1 MPSIYDLPVE
11 RRLQLLVE
19 AVVDYAIFL
28 LDAEGRIASWNAGAQ
43 RIKGYSADEI
53 IGSHF
58 SIFYS
63 SEDRERGIPQQSLKS
78 AAEKG
83 KFEAEGWRYRKDGS
97 RFWALVVIDAV
108 YSEKGELL
116 GFAKVTRDIT
126 ERKQFEQQLMQ
137 TREQLLQAQ
146 KMESIGQLTGGIAH
160 DFNNLL
166 TVILSGSQMIE
177 RLAQGDEQL
186 LRLIGHIRHS
196 VERGERLT
204 RQLLAYSRRQSLK
217 PELLDLS
224 QALHSFCDGIL
235 QTLRGTIDLQI
246 DIPDDLRP
254 VEADP
259 NELDLALINVALN
272 ARDAM
277 QNNGQLLVRARNDF
291 TALDPAGGA
300 RAYVAISISDTG
312 MGMTPETLA
321 RATEPFF
328 TTKPPGAGTG
338 LGLSQ
343 AFGFAKQS
351 GGNLHIDSVWGRGTT
366 VTIHLPVA
374 QSSRS
379 NLTAAQKGKGVT
391 VLVVEDEVLVADMAK
406 SILLNAGY
414 KVELAQEAERALD
427 ILKSTKIDVVFSDI
441 VMPGGM
447 NGLELV
453 RRVELERP
461 GMPVLLT
468 TGYFRMLDGD
478 LARYSILRK
487 PYDETG
493 LLTALERVL
502 KASKDESLAAS

>member
-1 MPSIYDLPVE
+1 MASIYDLQVE

-28 LDAEGRIASWNAGAQ
+28 LDSEGKIASWNTGAQ
-43 RIKGYSADEI
+43 RIKGYSAEEI

-63 SEDRERGIPQQSLKS
+63 AEDRERGVPQRSLKN
-78 AAEKG
+78 ATEKG

-97 RFWALVVIDAV
+97 RFWASVVIDAV
-108 YSEKGELL
+108 RSEHGELL
-116 GFAKVTRDIT
+116 GFAKITRDIT
-126 ERKQFEQQLMQ
+126 ERKEFEQQLLQ
-137 TREQLLQAQ
+137 AREQLLQAQ

-177 RLAQGDEQL
+177 RLAQGNEQL
-186 LRLIGHIRHS
+186 LRLIGHIRHA

-224 QALHSFCDGIL
+224 QALRTFCDGIL
-235 QTLRGTIDLQI
+235 QTLRGNIEVQI
-246 DIPDDLRP
+246 DIPDDLWP
-254 VEADP
+254 VEIDP
-259 NELDLALINVALN
+259 NELDLALINIALN

-277 QNNGQLLVRARNDF
+277 QSGGVLSVKARNDF
-291 TALDPAGGA
+291 TSLDQASGA
-300 RAYVAISISDTG
+300 RHYLAISITDTG
-312 MGMTPETLA
+312 IGMSPDTLA

-328 TTKPPGAGTG
+328 TTKALGTGTG

-351 GGNLHIDSVWGRGTT
+351 GGNLHIDSAWGKGTT
-366 VTIHLPVA
+366 VTIHLPAA

-379 NLTAAQKGKGVT
+379 NLSTASKADGVT
-391 VLVVEDEVLVADMAK
+391 VLIVEDEVLVADMAR

-414 KVELAQEAERALD
+414 NVELAHETGAALD
-427 ILKSTKIDVVFSDI
+427 ILKSAKIDVVFSDI

-447 NGLELV
+447 NGLELA
-453 RRVELERP
+453 RRLAQEKPEI
-461 GMPVLLT
+461 PVLLT
-468 TGYFRMLDGD
+468 TGYFRMPEAD
-478 LARYSILRK
+478 LARHTILRK

-493 LLTALERVL
+493 LLTAIEGVL
-502 KASKDESLAAS
+502 KSPKAAPLTVS

>member
-1 MPSIYDLPVE
+1 MASIYDLPVE

-28 LDAEGRIASWNAGAQ
+28 LDTEGKIASWNTGAQ

-63 SEDRERGIPQQSLKS
+63 IEDRERGVPQRSLKS

-83 KFEAEGWRYRKDGS
+83 KVEAEGWRYRKDGS
-97 RFWALVVIDAV
+97 RFWAMVVIDAV
-108 YSEKGELL
+108 YSETGELL
-116 GFAKVTRDIT
+116 GFAKVTRDMT
-126 ERKQFEQQLMQ
+126 ERKQFEQQLLQ
-137 TREQLLQAQ
+137 AREQLLQSQ
-146 KMESIGQLTGGIAH
+146 KLESIGQLTGGIAH

-177 RLAQGDEQL
+177 RLAQGNEQL

-204 RQLLAYSRRQSLK
+204 RQLLAYSRRQALK

-224 QALHSFCDGIL
+224 QALHSFCEGIL

-246 DIPDDLRP
+246 DIADDLWP

-259 NELDLALINVALN
+259 NELDLALINIALN

-277 QNNGQLLVRARNDF
+277 QNSGQLRVKARNDF
-291 TALDPAGGA
+291 TSLEQASGPKP
-300 RAYVAISISDTG
+300 YVAISISDTG
-312 MGMTPETLA
+312 LGMSPDTLA

-328 TTKPPGAGTG
+328 TTKPPGSGTG

-351 GGNLHIDSVWGRGTT
+351 GGNLHIDSVWGKGTT
-366 VTIHLPVA
+366 VTIHLPAA

-379 NLTAAQKGKGVT
+379 ILTTASKANGVT
-391 VLVVEDEVLVADMAK
+391 VLVVEDEALVADMAK

-414 KVELAQEAERALD
+414 HVELAHDAGRALD
-427 ILKSTKIDVVFSDI
+427 ILKSVKVDVVFSDI
-441 VMPGGM
+441 VMPGM
-447 NGLELV
+447 NGLELA
-453 RRVELERP
+453 RRIEQERP
-461 GMPVLLT
+461 GIPVLLT
-468 TGYFRMLDGD
+468 TGFFRMPEAD
-478 LARYSILRK
+478 LARHRVLRK

-493 LLTALERVL
+493 LLAALEAVL
-502 KASKDESLAAS
+502 KSPKHEPLTVC

>member
-1 MPSIYDLPVE
+1 MASIYDLQVE
-11 RRLQLLVE
+11 RRFQLLVE

-28 LDAEGRIASWNAGAQ
+28 LDSEGNIASWNTGAE
-43 RIKGYSADEI
+43 RIKGYRAEEI

-58 SIFYS
+58 SVFYS
-63 SEDRERGIPQQSLKS
+63 PDDRERGLPARSLRS

-97 RFWALVVIDAV
+97 RFWASVVIDAV
-108 YSEKGELL
+108 HSEHGELL

-126 ERKQFEQQLMQ
+126 ERKQFEQQLLQ
-137 TREQLLQAQ
+137 AREQLLQAQ

-166 TVILSGSQMIE
+166 TVILSGSQIIE
-177 RLAQGDEQL
+177 RLAQGNEQL
-186 LRLIGHIRHS
+186 LRLIGHIRHA

-217 PELLDLS
+217 PQLLDLS

-235 QTLRGTIDLQI
+235 QTLRGNIELEI
-246 DIPDDLRP
+246 DIPNDLWP

-259 NELDLALINVALN
+259 NELDLALINIALN

-277 QNNGQLLVRARNDF
+277 QSGGQLRVRARNDF
-291 TALDPAGGA
+291 TSLDQASGA
-300 RAYVAISISDTG
+300 KHYVAISISDSGIG
-312 MGMTPETLA
+312 MAPETLT

-328 TTKPPGAGTG
+328 TTKPLGTGTG

-351 GGNLHIDSVWGRGTT
+351 GGNLHIDSAWGKGTT
-366 VTIHLPVA
+366 VTIHFPAA

-379 NLTAAQKGKGVT
+379 NLAAANTASGIT

-414 KVELAQEAERALD
+414 NVELAHEAGKALEILRRA
-427 ILKSTKIDVVFSDI
+427 KVDVVFTDI

-447 NGLELV
+447 NGLELA
-453 RRVELERP
+453 RRIEAERP
-461 GMPVLLT
+461 EIPVLIT
-468 TGYFRMLDGD
+468 TGYFRMPESD
-478 LARYSILRK
+478 LARHRVLRK
-487 PYDETG
+487 PYDETA
-493 LLTALERVL
+493 LLTALEGTL
-502 KASKDESLAAS
+502 KATKAQSMAAY